1 MVVCYNRIVNVKRRT
16 RYQDVGIEEYFRG
29 GGDFL
34 SLLSDISSSYKIN
47 KSFYC
52 SGHKSYR
59 DIKYGFTL
67 AEVLITLGIIGVVAA
82 MTLPSIITKY
92 QKRVTVERLKKTYSA
107 ISQAIEMSVSVH
119 GDIENWNFGLESQEF
134 TDTYLSP
141 YFQKIVSEKRVS
153 GTAYSKTYVLAD
165 GTSFYGWMYKSQN
178 PNVSDKTTFYRIMVD
193 INGEKKPNK
202 LGKDTF
208 IFYIFPWKST
218 FYNTGTG
225 NCAKDI
231 SKAGLYPDGY
241 GYDRS
246 VLLNDSWRGCNK
258 NDDDQ
263 PPAGHEGSSIQAG
276 AFCTALI
283 MLDGWEIADDYKW

>member
-82 MTLPSIITKY
+82 ITLPSLINKY
-92 QKRVTVERLKKTYSA
+92 QKKIVVNRLKKAYSV
-107 ISQAIEMSVSVH
+107 ISQAVEMSVNDH
-119 GDIENWNFGLESQEF
+119 GDIENWNFGLETQEF

-141 YFQKIVSEKRVS
+141 YFQKIVSTKKVS
-153 GTAYSKTYVLAD
+153 DSAYSKTYVLAD
-165 GTSFYGWMYKSQN
+165 GTSFYGWMYSHS
-178 PNVSDKTTFYRIMVD
+178 NVYARTTFYRIMVD
-193 INGEKKPNK
+193 TNGEKKPNR
-202 LGKDTF
+202 LGRDTF
-208 IFYIFPWKST
+208 IFYIFPWKSN

-225 NCAKDI
+225 NCAREI
-231 SKAGLYPDGY
+231 PKAGLYPDGY
-241 GYDRS
+241 GYNRDK
-246 VLLNDSWRGCNK
+246 LLNDSWRGCNK

-263 PPAGHEGSSIQAG
+263 PPAGYEGSSIQAG

-283 MLDGWEIADDYKW
+283 MIDGWEIADDYKW